1 MTNYQ
6 LGRGQLFRKCLSY
19 SPCKTLYFQKLQ
31 QVSAW
36 ATDSNLSQR
45 MLDTAALIKKFT
57 TSYSKA
63 EQKRTSAWVG
73 KQQARIEKAIAKNCE
88 LNAAGLVELC
98 R

>member
-1 MTNYQ
+1 MANYQ

-36 ATDSNLSQR
+36 ATETNLSQR
-45 MLDTAALIKKFT
+45 MLDTAALIKK
-57 TSYSKA
+57 YSDGYDRA
-63 EQKRTSAWVG
+63 EQKRTAAWVG
-73 KQQARIEKAIAKNCE
+73 KQQQRIQKAIETNCE
-88 LNAAGLVELC
+88 LDEANLVAAC